1 MEQTVTKT
9 AESKTKRKFS
19 CDLRWTVIFSAV
31 LGAILFIAI
40 YGVRILDPTYDEWLF
55 AGGDLTQHYI
65 GWLYFR
71 ETGWHFPLGVTE
83 GLLGS
88 IKTSMVYTDSFPFM
102 AIFFKILSPILPRP
116 FQYYGIMGLM
126 IFMLN
131 GASASLL
138 IHKFNKNPIF
148 CILGSTLFIVSPT
161 VMHRLYGHE
170 TLACHFFIILSF
182 CLWAYQDHKWKKK
195 WQNLAMPALLWTLL
209 CVGAVGT
216 HMYFVPMIYFVM
228 LGCLIT
234 DIFKYKKMIRPIS
247 CFVSSTV
254 FSLITMWVIG
264 AFYGEGDTASYGLGR
279 NSANMNTF
287 WNPFRLNSKVF
298 TGYECDPSKFLL
310 PRAKLD
316 GQYEGYTYLGLG
328 VLIAVFAAL
337 LILFS
342 CVERKGK
349 KSKIYFLS
357 VLYNKRIPLIA
368 CIVVFVLAMFMA
380 ISPVGTF
387 DDKILYTIK
396 YPDSIE
402 KLLATF
408 RASGRFAWVAQY
420 MIYTGIL
427 YAFSKISLKKT
438 SVAALAVCLGIQLA
452 DISPQ
457 IYSRRWY
464 KEYQAHYNILKDARW
479 EKLAKDCDKFYG
491 LPYDQPEKYSYDFAQ
506 FAYEHN
512 MTTNHFSV
520 ARPPLDDIIHQYY
533 DVINDITNGTADP
546 KALYV
551 FFQPELIPQVEGL
564 KIYEIDG
571 LYVVKCPNQPDPL
584 Q

>member
-1 MEQTVTKT
+1 MLTPSLWREQGEAMAQSITLGQNTISNIAKSDPLIIT
-9 AESKTKRKFS
+9 
-19 CDLRWTVIFSAV
+19 
-31 LGAILFIAI
+31 GAIGTQNTYYHSSIGNGYRSPWANSFYANLNISL
-40 YGVRILDPTYDEWLF
+40 YGISMPFAFYYSNNNSSWSFPHISFHIDPTYKNWRAHFGRSTMALSS
-55 AGGDLTQHYI
+55 YI
-65 GWLYFR
+65 MNTSFN
-71 ETGWHFPLGVTE
+71 GV
-83 GLLGS
+83 GLE
-88 IKTSMVYTDSFPFM
+88 Y
-102 AIFFKILSPILPRP
+102 
-116 FQYYGIMGLM
+116 
-126 IFMLN
+126 N
-131 GASASLL
+131 
-138 IHKFNKNPIF
+138 
-148 CILGSTLFIVSPT
+148 
-161 VMHRLYGHE
+161 
-170 TLACHFFIILSF
+170 
-182 CLWAYQDHKWKKK
+182 
-195 WQNLAMPALLWTLL
+195 
-209 CVGAVGT
+209 
-216 HMYFVPMIYFVM
+216 
-228 LGCLIT
+228 
-234 DIFKYKKMIRPIS
+234 
-247 CFVSSTV
+247 SSKLR
-254 FSLITMWVIG
+254 FG

-337 LILFS
+337 PILFS
-342 CVERKGK
+342 CIERKGK

-368 CIVVFVLAMFMA
+368 CIAVFVLAMFMA